1 MYEQELKVVIEA
13 VREAGELLRT
23 EFHRPGGARGHSSH
37 AEADEK
43 AEWQIRKR
51 LLTAFPDYRYRGE
64 ETGSLTSENPHVWLV
79 DPNDGTSSYLRG
91 GRGSAVSVALIRS
104 GVPVVGA
111 VYAFVAPD
119 DRGDFIYWAEGSDL
133 IRNGQPVKTNWN
145 VSQKKYA
152 VLLVSLHRENMIPEV
167 LECIGPYR
175 YIAYPSI
182 AYRLALAAVGDGH
195 VAVSWHNP
203 ADWDYAAGHAL
214 IKGAGGI
221 FVDETGDEITYSA
234 NGESKAR
241 RCFGGDPQI
250 VRDLLGRDWERVQT
264 AHTKTA
270 EFIPRSLYMFS
281 RPQPGKSVTNYEI
294 LSRAKGCFLGQCAG
308 DALGQQVEFEAA
320 ATIRKKYPEG
330 IRTMEDGGTWNAM
343 AGQITDDS
351 ELALL
356 LARSIVST
364 GKYDIEKVAQAYY
377 YWFHETEPYDIGN
390 TIRRALSAPNSSAS
404 TMVAAANQ
412 ESQANGSLMRI
423 SPLGLYGYRMKV
435 EDLWQLACKESELT
449 HPHEICQQS
458 CALYVCAISDAI
470 RYGKSSRDLYEAVVK
485 LAEKQHINPIL
496 MDALKSAKTSLPDMQ
511 RHAGWVIN
519 AFQNAFYQLLHA
531 PSIEEAIVNSVMQGG
546 DTDTNAAIAG
556 ALVGAVYGRDSIPV
570 SWRQSVLSCKPH
582 SVIGAAHPRPLCLWP
597 SDLGI
602 LTEQL
607 MICGQRA
614 G

>member
-1 MYEQELKVVIEA
+1 MYEKELKVVIEA
-13 VREAGELLRT
+13 VQEAGELLRT

-37 AEADEK
+37 AEADEE

-64 ETGSLTSENPHVWLV
+64 ETGSFTTENPHVWLV
-79 DPNDGTSSYLRG
+79 DPNDGTSAYLRG

-104 GVPVVGA
+104 GVPVLGA
-111 VYAFVAPD
+111 VYAFAAPD
-119 DRGDFIYWAEGSDL
+119 DRGDFIYWAEGSEL
-133 IRNGQPVKTNWN
+133 IRNGQSVQPNWN
-145 VSQKKYA
+145 VSEKNYA
-152 VLLVSLHRENMIPEV
+152 VLLVSLHRENMIAEV
-167 LECIGPYR
+167 LECIRPYR

-203 ADWDYAAGHAL
+203 GDWDYAGGHAL

-221 FVDETGDEITYSA
+221 FVDQAGDEITYSA
-234 NGESKAR
+234 NGESRAR

-250 VRDLLGRDWERVQT
+250 VRDLLGRDWEGVQT
-264 AHTKTA
+264 AHTKTTA
-270 EFIPRSLYMFS
+270 IVPHSLYTFS
-281 RPQPGKSVTNYEI
+281 RPKPGKSITNPEI

-330 IRTMEDGGTWNAM
+330 IRTMKDGGTWNAM
-343 AGQITDDS
+343 AGQITDDT

-356 LARSIVST
+356 LARSIVAA
-364 GKYDIEKVAQAYY
+364 GGYDIEKVAQAYH
-377 YWFHETEPYDIGN
+377 YWLHETEPYDVGN
-390 TIRRALSAPNSSAS
+390 TIRKALSAPNSSAS
-404 TMVAAANQ
+404 AMVASANQ

-423 SPLGLYGYRMKV
+423 SPLGIYGYSMKP
-435 EDLWQLACKESELT
+435 EELWVLACKESELT
-449 HPHEICQQS
+449 HPNPICQQA

-470 RYGKSSRDLYEAVVK
+470 HSGKSSRDLYEAIIK
-485 LAEKQHINPIL
+485 LAQQQQIDPIL
-496 MDALKSAKTSLPDMQ
+496 MDALKDAEISLPDMTTN
-511 RHAGWVIN
+511 AGWVVS
-519 AFQNAFYQLLHA
+519 AFQNALYQLLHA
-531 PSIEEAIVNSVMQGG
+531 SSAEEAIVNSVMQGG
-546 DTDTNAAIAG
+546 DTDTTAAIAG
-556 ALVGAVYGRDSIPV
+556 ALLGAVYGHDSIPF
-570 SWRQSVLSCKPH
+570 SWRQLVLSCKPH
-582 SVIGAAHPRPLCLWP
+582 SVIGAAHARPLCLWP

-607 MICGQRA
+607 MLSG